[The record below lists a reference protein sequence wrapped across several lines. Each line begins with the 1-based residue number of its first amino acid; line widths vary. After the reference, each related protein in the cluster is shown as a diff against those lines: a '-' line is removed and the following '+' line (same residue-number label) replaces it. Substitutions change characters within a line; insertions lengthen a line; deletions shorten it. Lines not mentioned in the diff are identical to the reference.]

1 MITILPK
8 DFPSLL
14 KVIPDPPNNL
24 YVLGNKEILYQSNI
38 IAIVG
43 TRLMTNYGKEITTKI
58 TKSLVNKNFI
68 IISGLAIGVD
78 GVAHQTAINVGGK
91 TIAVLGTG
99 VDIIYPPQHHELYNS
114 ILEHH
119 GAIISEIP
127 PGQFVPRN
135 KFAARNR
142 IISGLAQAVV
152 VVEGALKSGS
162 LITARLALDQGRD
175 VFAVP
180 GSPGTEYL
188 ISQGAN
194 PVTKVGDLI
203 GDLTR

>member
-1 MITILPK
+1 MITIFLK
-8 DFPSLL
+8 DFPPLL
-14 KVIPDPPNNL
+14 KEIPDPPKIL
-24 YVLGNKEILYQSNI
+24 YVLGHAELVSASKI

-43 TRLMTNYGKEITTKI
+43 TRHMTNNGKLMTAKLTKD
-58 TKSLVNKNFI
+58 LVRKGFI
-68 IISGLAIGVD
+68 IISGLALGVD
-78 GVAHQTAINVGGK
+78 GAAHQAAIDAKGE

-99 VDIIYPPQHHELYNS
+99 VDIVYPPAHRDLYNS
-114 ILEHH
+114 ILEHG

-127 PGQFVPRN
+127 PGRFVPRN

-142 IISGLAQAVV
+142 IISGLAQAVI

-180 GSPGTEYL
+180 GSPGTDYL

-194 PVTKVGDLI
+194 VI
-203 GDLTR
+203 LTG